1 MTTKQRYEAKLER
14 LNKRYGKKANAYYE
28 LGQQKPFACMSLKPG
43 LGDAYYQKHKK
54 EIWRQGYIQCTNGK
68 KAQIPRYYEK
78 MMEAENPERLW
89 RIKRNRQAAAIAEKR
104 LALENTDYKTTLE
117 TKERI
122 IKKQMKRSGK
132 L

>member
-1 MTTKQRYEAKLER
+1 
-14 LNKRYGKKANAYYE
+14 
-28 LGQQKPFACMSLKPG
+28 
-43 LGDAYYQKHKK
+43 
-54 EIWRQGYIQCTNGK
+54 
-68 KAQIPRYYEK
+68 
-78 MMEAENPERLW
+78 MMEKENPERLW

-122 IKKQMKRSGK
+122 IKKQMKKRGM